1 MKTQETHTHKAE
13 MAQNAK
19 PQQKLSAPS
28 RFDYSEAARLK
39 RVAILESQCGESL
52 ESLMQ
57 TDLDGFNLKGNIES
71 YAGSVSIPLGIC
83 GPLKMAHSD
92 SEKEDLFIPI
102 ATSEGA
108 LVSSIT
114 RGAFAISLCGGFK
127 SRVMRK
133 RMYRA
138 PVFTFEN
145 IDHADMFITWLE
157 DNFDTIK
164 SITKKY
170 SNFANLVKIKP
181 VLIGRNVHAKFMFES
196 GDASGQNMTT
206 VCTWQACLWIKEEIM
221 LSNIKMI
228 EFFLEGNGSSDKKV
242 SVGSAMQT
250 RGTYVTAEC
259 VITEKVLQR
268 VLKTNST
275 DLINL
280 YLRSLPITRLEG
292 MTGYNVNVAN
302 AVAAIFASTGQDL
315 ACIHESSTAV
325 LNFEKHEKGLYVSL
339 TLPSLVI
346 GTVGGGTGLGHYKN
360 CLQSIGCAG
369 AGKVERLAKVIAGAA
384 LSLELSTMSAICGG
398 QFAYAHDKLGR
409 NNPNDQIKT
418 KDITKEFIT
427 ENFKLQ
433 SNIIQNANEIKHD
446 LKINID
452 NGIITEA
459 TSRVVNKALGFT
471 ALTIND
477 GTNKGEKVILKSKPM
492 DSDVIAGLA
501 AIAGFA
507 DSDIRRKF
515 LKTRTN
521 NEFTKCHIREIEA
534 YEMLS
539 KDFERYMPRL
549 HGTYINTQKEA
560 YLLLLENLNNAQV
573 ELMNTQGEL
582 ELWRKSTRDLIYS
595 AIAKIH
601 THFYESEEVKSS
613 SLNTGKTTIDKD
625 LCKSILT
632 YITAQNYI
640 SNDTE
645 AKLESIVA
653 DRETWMQV
661 IDNGPKTLTHNDFN
675 PRNICFKDGRP
686 CFYDWELSRFNSPY
700 RDLVEFM
707 SFTSPTDEILHDIE
721 TYFAQDTIDLTR
733 MQKLEN
739 MLACT
744 KEYLLNRVLFYYVGH
759 SVNEYEFMPHIFNKT
774 MEIIEVL
781 EEQINGDANE

>member
-1 MKTQETHTHKAE
+1 MKIEISATNSASSQVTIPNEQPTRKA
-13 MAQNAK
+13 
-19 PQQKLSAPS
+19 SAPS

-39 RVAILESQCGESL
+39 RISILEEQCGESL
-52 ESLMQ
+52 ESLIN

-83 GPLKMAHSD
+83 GPLKMIGKD
-92 SEKEDLFIPI
+92 QEKEDIYIPI

-114 RGAFAISLCGGFK
+114 RGAFAISLCGGFR
-127 SRVMRK
+127 SRVTRK

-145 IDHADMFITWLE
+145 IDHADDFINWLE
-157 DNFDTIK
+157 ENFNTIK

-170 SNFANLVKIKP
+170 SNFANLIKIKP
-181 VLIGRNVHAKFMFES
+181 VLIGRNVHAKFIYES

-206 VCTWQACLWIKEEIM
+206 VCTWQACLWIKEEM
-221 LSNIKMI
+221 LTSKIKMI

-268 VLKTNST
+268 VLKTTST

-360 CLQSIGCAG
+360 CLQSIGCSG
-369 AGKVERLAKVIAGAA
+369 AGKVERLAKIIAGAA

-409 NNPNDQIKT
+409 NNPKDQIKT

-427 ENFKLQ
+427 ENFKVQ
-433 SNIIQNANEIKHD
+433 SDIIKNAESIEHD
-446 LKINID
+446 VKINIE

-471 ALTIND
+471 ALTVD
-477 GTNKGEKVILKSKPM
+477 GKDKIILKSKPM

-515 LKTRTN
+515 LKTKSD

-534 YEMLS
+534 YEFVS
-539 KDFERYMPRL
+539 QEFERYLPKL

-560 YLLLLENLNNAQV
+560 YLLLLENLNDTQI
-573 ELMNTQGEL
+573 ELMNTQGQL
-582 ELWRKSTRDLIYS
+582 DLWTKSTRELIYN
-595 AIAKIH
+595 AISKVH
-601 THFYESEEVKSS
+601 THFSESDLIRES
-613 SLNTGKTTIDKD
+613 SLNTGKTSIDTD
-625 LCKSILT
+625 LCDSIIT
-632 YITAQNYI
+632 YIRAQNYI
-640 SNDTE
+640 SKETE
-645 AKLESIVA
+645 AKLESIVK
-653 DRETWMQV
+653 ESSSWMKI
-661 IDNGPKTLTHNDFN
+661 IDQGPKTLTHNDFN
-675 PRNICFKDGRP
+675 PRNICFKNGRP
-686 CFYDWELSRFNSPY
+686 CFYDWELSRYNSPY

-707 SFTSPTDEILHDIE
+707 SFTTPVTEIEADID
-721 TYFAQDTIDLTR
+721 YYLAQDSLELARKEKLT
-733 MQKLEN
+733 N
-739 MLACT
+739 MLACAN
-744 KEYLLNRVLFYYVGH
+744 EYLLNRVLFYYVGH
-759 SVNEYEFMPHIFNKT
+759 SVSEYEFMPVVFNRT
-774 MEIIEVL
+774 MEIISYL
-781 EEQINGDANE
+781 EGALNE

>member
-1 MKTQETHTHKAE
+1 MKTNEINTNSTNVELAPTT
-13 MAQNAK
+13 K
-19 PQQKLSAPS
+19 PTKKRLSAPS

-39 RVAILESQCGESL
+39 RIELLEEQCGQELDSIV
-52 ESLMQ
+52 S
-57 TDLDGFNLKGNIES
+57 TDLDGLNLKGNIES
-71 YAGSVSIPLGIC
+71 YAGSISIPMGIC
-83 GPLKMAHSD
+83 GPLKIN
-92 SEKEDLFIPI
+92 EKGDTEELYIPI

-114 RGAFAISLCGGFK
+114 RGALAVSLCGGFK
-127 SRVMRK
+127 AKVTRK

-138 PVFTFEN
+138 PVFTFED
-145 IDHADMFITWLE
+145 IDHADEFNSWLE
-157 DNFDTIK
+157 ENFDTIK

-170 SNFANLVKIKP
+170 SNFADLKKIKTT
-181 VLIGRNVHAKFMFES
+181 LIGRNVHAKFIYECA
-196 GDASGQNMTT
+196 DASGQNMTT
-206 VCTWQACLWIKEEIM
+206 VCTWQSCLWIKEE
-221 LSNIKMI
+221 LLTSKIKLI

-259 VITEKVLQR
+259 VITEKVLKR
-268 VLKTNST
+268 ILKTSST

-360 CLQSIGCAG
+360 CLQTIGCAG
-369 AGKVERLAKVIAGAA
+369 AGKVERFAKIIAGAA

-409 NNPNDQIKT
+409 NNPKDQLKT
-418 KDITKEFIT
+418 KDITKEFIK
-427 ENFKLQ
+427 ENFTDQ
-433 SNIIQNANEIKHD
+433 SDIVKESQTIEHNVKTNIE
-446 LKINID
+446 

-459 TSRVVNKALGFT
+459 TSRVVNKSLGFT
-471 ALTIND
+471 ALDIDEDN
-477 GTNKGEKVILKSKPM
+477 KVILKSKPL
-492 DSDVIAGLA
+492 DTDVIAGFA

-515 LKTRTN
+515 LKTIRD

-534 YEMLS
+534 YRMVS
-539 KDFERYMPRL
+539 KEFSRYMPTL

-560 YLLLLENLNNAQV
+560 YLLLLENLNHSQV
-573 ELMNTQGEL
+573 ELMNTEASP
-582 ELWRKSTRDLIYS
+582 ELWITSTRELIYE
-595 AIAKIH
+595 AISKVH
-601 THFYESEEVKSS
+601 TNFLESEEVKDS
-613 SLNTGKTTIDKD
+613 SLNLGKINVDSD
-625 LCKSILT
+625 LTKSIIL
-632 YITAQNYI
+632 YIRAQRYI
-640 SNDTE
+640 SAETE
-645 AKLESIVA
+645 EKLEAILSDFKNWSKIIN
-653 DRETWMQV
+653 E
-661 IDNGPKTLTHNDFN
+661 GPKTLIHNDFN
-675 PRNICFKDGRP
+675 PRNICFKKGRP

-707 SFTSPTDEILHDIE
+707 SFTTPTDEIESDIE
-721 TYFAQDTIDLTR
+721 TFFAKDSIELTR
-733 MQKLEN
+733 QEKLEN
-739 MLACT
+739 MLACAN
-744 KEYLLNRVLFYYVGH
+744 EYLLNRVLFYYVGH
-759 SVNEYEFMPHIFNKT
+759 SVSEYAFMPNIFNKT
-774 MEIIEVL
+774 LEIIQYL
-781 EEQINGDANE
+781 EGELNVQ